1 MSAFR
6 PDGWTTPEL
15 AQAVERGQLELHYQ
29 PVVDLRSGG
38 IVGAEALLRWRHPTL
53 GLLPPGQFLPV
64 VESSGLMPEIGA
76 WVLGEACRQMRDW
89 RMLAWRPFR
98 LAVNVSASQVG
109 PDFDGW
115 VKGVLAD
122 AELPAEY
129 LEIELTESVAFGDP
143 AIFPALDA
151 LRQIGVRFAADDFGT
166 GYSCLQHL
174 KCCPISTLK
183 IDQSFVAGLAND
195 RRDQTIVHT
204 VIQLAHGLGMDVVAE
219 GVETSASLDLLRQAD
234 CDTGQGFLFA
244 KPMPAA
250 AFAVFVS
257 QWRGATMNASDST
270 TTSCCVCCK
279 EIPLDAAFTPE
290 GAEYVEHFCGWSVIN
305 ASEAQAHQ
313 LRPRPASTRTQNGS
327 SNRSRWIKCS
337 PTRRRARTHG
347 GPNWNGCSP
356 SCAKATRSWCT
367 AWIVWRATST
377 TCAAWCRASPSAAY
391 ASSSL
396 RSI

>member
-1 MSAFR
+1 MSGSLSA
-6 PDGWTTPEL
+6 GWTATEL
-15 AQAVERGQLELHYQ
+15 AHAVARGQLELHYQ
-29 PVVDLRSGG
+29 PIVDLRSDQ
-38 IVGAEALLRWRHPTL
+38 IVGAEALLRWRHPML

-76 WVLGEACRQMRDW
+76 WVLGTACRQMRDW
-89 RMLAWRPFR
+89 RMLAWQPFR

-122 AELPAEY
+122 AELPADY
-129 LEIELTESVAFGDP
+129 LEIELTESVAFGNP
-143 AIFPALDA
+143 AIFPALEA

-174 KCCPISTLK
+174 KCCPITTLK

-195 RRDQTIVHT
+195 HRDQTIVHT

-234 CDTGQGFLFA
+234 CDAGQGYLFA

-250 AFAVFVS
+250 AFAAFVS
-257 QWRGATMNASDST
+257 QWRGTTMNANDPT
-270 TTSCCVCCK
+270 ATSCCVCCK

-290 GAEYVEHFCGWSVIN
+290 GAEYVEHFCGLECYQRFQ
-305 ASEAQAHQ
+305 ARAEAVNETNSD
-313 LRPRPASTRTQNGS
+313 LNTCGLP
-327 SNRSRWIKCS
+327 
-337 PTRRRARTHG
+337 
-347 GPNWNGCSP
+347 P
-356 SCAKATRSWCT
+356 SD
-367 AWIVWRATST
+367 
-377 TCAAWCRASPSAAY
+377 
-391 ASSSL
+391 
-396 RSI
+396 

>member
-204 VIQLAHGLGMDVVAE
+204 VIQLAHGLGMDVVAALLQRLAAVRGRLSLCADQAAAAKWWLSMPMASVSAE
-219 GVETSASLDLLRQAD
+219 G
-234 CDTGQGFLFA
+234 
-244 KPMPAA
+244 PMPKA
-250 AFAVFVS
+250 
-257 QWRGATMNASDST
+257 
-270 TTSCCVCCK
+270 
-279 EIPLDAAFTPE
+279 L
-290 GAEYVEHFCGWSVIN
+290 
-305 ASEAQAHQ
+305 
-313 LRPRPASTRTQNGS
+313 STRRT
-327 SNRSRWIKCS
+327 S
-337 PTRRRARTHG
+337 PLMPGCRHQGRACPLRRARMTSN
-347 GPNWNGCSP
+347 PL
-356 SCAKATRSWCT
+356 
-367 AWIVWRATST
+367 IVA
-377 TCAAWCRASPSAAY
+377 
-391 ASSSL
+391 
-396 RSI
+396 

>member
-1 MSAFR
+1 MSASQ
-6 PDGWTTPEL
+6 PIEWTVAQL

-29 PVVDLRSGG
+29 PIVDLRSEQ

-64 VESSGLMPEIGA
+64 IESSGLMPEIGA
-76 WVLGEACRQMRDW
+76 WVLGAACRQMRDW
-89 RMLAWRPFR
+89 RVLAWQPFR

-109 PDFDGW
+109 PDFDKW

-122 AELPAEY
+122 AGLPAAY

-143 AIFPALDA
+143 AIFPALEA

-195 RRDQTIVHT
+195 HRDQTIVRT
-204 VIQLAHGLGMDVVAE
+204 VIQLAHGLGMEVVAE

-257 QWRGATMNASDST
+257 QWRGATMNANDPT
-270 TTSCCVCCK
+270 ATSCCVCCK

-290 GAEYVEHFCGWSVIN
+290 GAVSFSEDDCTIQRGLKPLVHTAPDSQISGLLCTKLVYAQYSCAPKRDEHGD
-305 ASEAQAHQ
+305 
-313 LRPRPASTRTQNGS
+313 RYRTDY
-327 SNRSRWIKCS
+327 
-337 PTRRRARTHG
+337 RARRGHPARTG
-347 GPNWNGCSP
+347 MGAC
-356 SCAKATRSWCT
+356 
-367 AWIVWRATST
+367 
-377 TCAAWCRASPSAAY
+377 
-391 ASSSL
+391 ASS
-396 RSI
+396 RGDHWAVGAVGDGWA